1 LHADEIALLLERIP
15 DPAFGLLWDVGNTA
29 EMDGASPHEILTI
42 AGERLGYVH
51 VKDAVYDPDHPLTT
65 ESGWRYVNPGEGQF
79 RLDEAIS
86 ALQEYGYDGWV
97 VLEHE
102 KRWLPEIA
110 EPDEIFPAFVRW
122 ARSLLVEP
130 GDY

>member
-1 LHADEIALLLERIP
+1 
-15 DPAFGLLWDVGNTA
+15 
-29 EMDGASPHEILTI
+29 
-42 AGERLGYVH
+42 
-51 VKDAVYDPDHPLTT
+51 LTT

-79 RLDEAIS
+79 RLNEAIS

-110 EPDEIFPAFVRW
+110 EPEEIFPAFVRW